1 MGGEGAGVGAA
12 GAAALRAARA
22 PRPLCNGRSLRAAAI
37 PAAPGAVPD
46 GGCCVISGRPRS
58 RLPVLPASLPRPPR
72 SAPASARAPPV
83 ATAEAAGGEGA
94 DGRQRLRSFLA
105 GNGAC
110 AEGGGPK
117 HPGCF
122 PPPRPVG
129 SSAGHG
135 RAPGAGGERRWERGA
150 RPGKDGQLEA
160 PRTGGVL
167 ADFLKIT

>member
-1 MGGEGAGVGAA
+1 MGWEGSGGEGAGVGAA

-37 PAAPGAVPD
+37 PAAPR
-46 GGCCVISGRPRS
+46 GRARR
-58 RLPVLPASLPRPPR
+58 RLLCHLGTAPVTAARPPLPRPPP

-83 ATAEAAGGEGA
+83 ARAEATGGEGA
-94 DGRQRLRSFLA
+94 DGRQRLRSCLA

-110 AEGGGPK
+110 AKGGGPK

-135 RAPGAGGERRWERGA
+135 RAPGAGEERPR
-150 RPGKDGQLEA
+150 KDAQLEA

-167 ADFLKIT
+167 ADFFKIT